1 MRLVWVKER
10 WSDTVQSRGVYAGAF
25 GARVGEERASQ
36 ARWAGALWYW
46 KIGSGSACALLAIA
60 AMGRLETAGTQVN
73 GGRAEGKVRCAMEVL
88 WRSQCGEDA
97 GMLQAA
103 SCRRGYL
110 TALQILSC
118 QMRLAMVQANRSSE
132 ADVRRM
138 QCDAMCL
145 ATEKQQHSTDR
156 QRRGMRCEA
165 RRRRQRGREAGWR
178 ADTVRERQRHASSP
192 VFHQSSR
199 TAKEQLEEQSPRTFN
214 CVLRKAA
221 CHSTE
226 PPMSVHSTTCS
237 SCRKDTP
244 AANLSGN
251 IPATL
256 ARMLVSLRQV
266 GQPCNHRPIEGCHR
280 CRFTISFEEE
290 ASNFSAPKPVVQ
302 RYLLE

>member
-36 ARWAGALWYW
+36 ARWAGALWCW

-138 QCDAMCL
+138 QCDAMRCDVLGHRETAALDRSAASRDAVRGEATATARARGWL
-145 ATEKQQHSTDR
+145 A
-156 QRRGMRCEA
+156 
-165 RRRRQRGREAGWR
+165 GRH
-178 ADTVRERQRHASSP
+178 RERETETRFQPCLPP
-192 VFHQSSR
+192 VFENSKR
-199 TAKEQLEEQSPRTFN
+199 TTR
-214 CVLRKAA
+214 R
-221 CHSTE
+221 
-226 PPMSVHSTTCS
+226 
-237 SCRKDTP
+237 
-244 AANLSGN
+244 
-251 IPATL
+251 
-256 ARMLVSLRQV
+256 
-266 GQPCNHRPIEGCHR
+266 
-280 CRFTISFEEE
+280 TIS
-290 ASNFSAPKPVVQ
+290 PHV
-302 RYLLE
+302 